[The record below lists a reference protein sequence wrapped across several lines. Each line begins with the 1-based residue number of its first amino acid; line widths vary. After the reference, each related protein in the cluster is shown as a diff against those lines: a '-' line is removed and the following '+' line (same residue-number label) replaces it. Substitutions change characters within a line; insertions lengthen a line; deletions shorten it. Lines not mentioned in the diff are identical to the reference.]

1 MHFLEREG
9 FRDRCKGAGWDL
21 CAFGVL
27 LLYNTMIL
35 EPLIIMYFS
44 FLRIVLELCT

>member
-1 MHFLEREG
+1 MHLLEREG
-9 FRDRCKGAGWDL
+9 SQDRCKGDL

-35 EPLIIMYFS
+35 EPLIIIYFS